1 MALFFK
7 NILCPLIL
15 LVPLMACSTLS
26 ESQGDTDTKNFNRIN
41 CKPRDQFP
49 PQWWAVIS
57 DPNAPAWEIL
67 PQAAGPCE
75 VILSK
80 RNELGI
86 LSNFAPTPF
95 IYRGIRYP
103 SMEGFWQSMK
113 YPEGPEDER
122 FKDPSIVWP
131 FKREQVSQMTAFEAK
146 RAGDIGSENM
156 KKLEIDW
163 VSFEKEKLPYKPPTP
178 GRHYQIIKEAMWEKL
193 QQNNQVRVTLL
204 ATEDLILK
212 PDHPQSPKDPAAW
225 RYYDIW
231 MEFRKKL
238 QER

>member
-1 MALFFK
+1 MALFFS
-7 NILCPLIL
+7 LIL
-15 LVPLMACSTLS
+15 LLPITGCASSKHYNLDQKELNQT
-26 ESQGDTDTKNFNRIN
+26 Q

-49 PQWWAVIS
+49 AQWWAEIN
-57 DPNAPAWEIL
+57 DPNAPSWEIL

-86 LSNFAPTPF
+86 LSNFAATPF
-95 IYRGIRYP
+95 IYRGVRYP

-113 YPEGPEDER
+113 YPEGPDDDR
-122 FKDPSIVWP
+122 LKDPSVVWP
-131 FKREQVSQMTAFEAK
+131 FTREQVSQMTAFEAK

-163 VSFEKEKLPYKPPTP
+163 VSFEGEKLPYRPPTP
-178 GRHYQIIKEAMWEKL
+178 GKHYKIIKEAMWEKL
-193 QQNNQVRVTLL
+193 QQNTQVKITLL

-238 QER
+238 QE